1 MTQYETTKIL
11 GARFRADIQEGAGS
25 SMRILPYA
33 QTSSVPN
40 VIVDGSRNENTVLT
54 VSDWPKS
61 GTLADLKGDTST
73 AIVLLWPNFTTC
85 GPSVF
90 GSGYQHAAR

>member
-1 MTQYETTKIL
+1 
-11 GARFRADIQEGAGS
+11 
-25 SMRILPYA
+25 MRILPYA

-73 AIVLLWPNFTTC
+73 AIVLL
-85 GPSVF
+85 
-90 GSGYQHAAR
+90 